1 MCYVA
6 TATAGAVEAP
16 VSDKSLTP
24 RQRRTSHRAQ
34 LAIFRNDDRLFLRL
48 LPILD
53 LGWRDPATH
62 HSLLIDA
69 VIRLRVRMVRLL
81 CCRLRHAPEGLAM
94 RSEALVHLLQNW
106 PHEPTQGRAY
116 QACLEAVLGE
126 DSLADFPAPPEAIGW
141 VNLAVATDNPRL
153 VELVMHLG
161 APLAGCRLEGGSL
174 LHAIAELEASCLLR
188 WSLEQG
194 GDPNACDAKGD
205 TPLHIA
211 ARCGNLDALTRLVAA
226 GGSLYS
232 SNEEGDTPLAFFDHL
247 GQAGWAWYHQR
258 KASELE
264 AALTPAL
271 APPLHHQRF

>member
-6 TATAGAVEAP
+6 TAVSGTVEAP

-34 LAIFRNDDRLFLRL
+34 LAIFRNDDSLFSRL
-48 LPILD
+48 LPLLE
-53 LGWRDPATH
+53 LGWRDPATQ

-69 VIRLRVRMVRLL
+69 VIRLRVRMVRQL
-81 CCRLRHAPEGLAM
+81 CSRLRQSPDGLAM

-106 PHEPTQGRAY
+106 PHKPAQARAY

-141 VNLAVATDNPRL
+141 ANLAVATDNPRL
-153 VELVMHLG
+153 VELVMSLG
-161 APLAGCRLEGGSL
+161 APLAGCRLDGGSL

-194 GDPNACDAKGD
+194 QDPNVCDTKGE

-226 GGSLYS
+226 GGSLDC
-232 SNEEGDTPLAFFDHL
+232 SNEEGNTPLAFFDHL

-258 KASELE
+258 KALELDT
-264 AALTPAL
+264 ALPSAL